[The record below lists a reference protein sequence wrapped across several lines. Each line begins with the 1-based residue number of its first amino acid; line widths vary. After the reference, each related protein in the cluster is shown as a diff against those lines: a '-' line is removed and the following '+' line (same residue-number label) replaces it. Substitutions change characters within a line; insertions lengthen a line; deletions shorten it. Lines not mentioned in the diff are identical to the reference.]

1 MALFWSAVVVGLL
14 NILVFR
20 FLGGTLIERMGASGY
35 TALSIAW
42 SALPQLLVIAS
53 VVAAATSRRRQEGWR

>member
-1 MALFWSAVVVGLL
+1 MALLWSAVVVGLL
-14 NILVFR
+14 NILVSR

-42 SALPQLLVIAS
+42 PAPPTAVIAS
-53 VVAAATSRRRQEGWR
+53 VVAAATARRRQEGWR